1 MIQQVPSR
9 RSWTVQAITIAI
21 VSFTSVIARTAT
33 AEADR
38 IHINDYV
45 QRQGFDFP
53 SPAGPAD
60 VLPDG
65 RILALS
71 GTTVWAETTPRSRVF
86 ISLGDLP
93 DADFNE
99 FGASFLKI
107 SPDGYR
113 IAVGN
118 DGGATFSHFQVGI
131 FSLPSLTGT
140 WFDANSFQAAWINER
155 FLALTAGDFVNPS
168 VVNAVD
174 TFSADPAHPSIRTI
188 IDNIGGASGGIAFD
202 EDKNLYTANG
212 FATSGPSTT
221 GTVKAFRHA
230 DWRAALHGGPPVDF
244 EASGT
249 VIVTALSGTP
259 LEFDASGNLFIGG
272 ADFIGGG
279 DINFAAFVS
288 RAAVKS
294 ALRGNGPVDTSD
306 PAQVRKVDPD
316 PAADSAYNIVVNRA
330 RDEVYLTSST
340 SHAFVYR
347 AR

>member
-1 MIQQVPSR
+1 MNWQSYSR
-9 RSWTVQAITIAI
+9 VRWVQRFFTIALL
-21 VSFTSVIARTAT
+21 VVAASSSRTAAADDIA
-33 AEADR
+33 AEAAHR

-60 VLPDG
+60 VQADG
-65 RILALS
+65 RILVLS

-230 DWRAALHGGPPVDF
+230 DWRAALHGGPPADF

-249 VIVTALSGTP
+249 VIVTVLSGTP

-272 ADFIGGG
+272 GGFIGGG

-306 PAQVRKVDPD
+306 PA
-316 PAADSAYNIVVNRA
+316 
-330 RDEVYLTSST
+330 
-340 SHAFVYR
+340 
-347 AR
+347 